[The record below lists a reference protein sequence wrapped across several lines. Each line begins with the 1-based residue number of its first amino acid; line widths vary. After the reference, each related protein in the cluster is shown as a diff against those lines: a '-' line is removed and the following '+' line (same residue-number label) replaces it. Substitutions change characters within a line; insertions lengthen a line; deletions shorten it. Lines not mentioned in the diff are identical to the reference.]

1 MSIYKSPASE
11 LFIQELYTKQLQGLP
26 ISFESQ
32 YVQTRFGQTH
42 VLVGGKPEC
51 IPLLIFHGGNS
62 TNPHSL
68 IYHVALAKHFR
79 LYAPDTMGHP
89 GLSDQTV
96 LSSNNLEYGQWASD
110 VIDSLGFTEM
120 VCMGGSFGGGVLVK
134 LMEYAPAKVAKS
146 ILIVPSGIANISLG
160 SVLFK
165 LGIPMVK
172 YLLMPTR
179 ERLVKAILPMAL
191 NEASIDDNNISMVEA
206 TFKHVSVK
214 AQLPSNAKL
223 GALAKCTAPTLL
235 FAGEKDVLF
244 PGDNVIRRAREL
256 IPQLTYSECLK
267 GCPHMYMLDSNRL
280 QDMNDKIV
288 RFIME

>member
-1 MSIYKSPASE
+1 
-11 LFIQELYTKQLQGLP
+11 
-26 ISFESQ
+26 
-32 YVQTRFGQTH
+32 
-42 VLVGGKPEC
+42 
-51 IPLLIFHGGNS
+51 
-62 TNPHSL
+62 
-68 IYHVALAKHFR
+68 
-79 LYAPDTMGHP
+79 
-89 GLSDQTV
+89 
-96 LSSNNLEYGQWASD
+96 
-110 VIDSLGFTEM
+110 
-120 VCMGGSFGGGVLVK
+120 
-134 LMEYAPAKVAKS
+134 
-146 ILIVPSGIANISLG
+146 
-160 SVLFK
+160 
-165 LGIPMVK
+165 MVK